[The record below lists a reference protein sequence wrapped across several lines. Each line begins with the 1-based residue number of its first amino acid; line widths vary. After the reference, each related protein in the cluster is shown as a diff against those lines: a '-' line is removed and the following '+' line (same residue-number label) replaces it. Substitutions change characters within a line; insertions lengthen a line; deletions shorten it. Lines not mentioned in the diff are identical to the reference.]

1 MNTARICY
9 FILALAQMIRN
20 SIVGYHILS
29 IRACRSYGTVNFLW
43 DKRILQS
50 VHFAVRKSSSEVE
63 RASTDSGP
71 PKKKFK
77 ISKIIIP
84 PQRRSFSSG
93 VNKDSSSSS
102 KTTTVV
108 NLPSTSSS
116 PPKKI
121 SETSKSNN
129 TTSKSPQ
136 QQERQLHQHIYNKTV
151 SKTGAFI
158 KSWPN
163 IYDAAHHYQRAHKIT
178 LAGIRL
184 DPTIKNGRNQQRK
197 FSAQFIDSLMQ
208 ELTKPI
214 TEYMKLYT
222 KGFREL
228 HPFEV
233 EYFWNILMFIS
244 FVKLL
249 FLLRQQLLIS
259 RSQPG
264 PNKVFRIFPLFSIT

>member
-1 MNTARICY
+1 MKTARICY
-9 FILALAQMIRN
+9 FILVLAQMIRN
-20 SIVGYHILS
+20 SIIGYRILS
-29 IRACRSYGTVNFLW
+29 VRSGRSYGTASFLL
-43 DKRILQS
+43 DRRIFQS
-50 VHFAVRKSSSEVE
+50 VHLAVRKSSSEIE

-93 VNKDSSSSS
+93 VSKDTAQ
-102 KTTTVV
+102 TTTVAK
-108 NLPSTSSS
+108 PSATSLS
-116 PPKKI
+116 PPSPSPKKV
-121 SETSKSNN
+121 SETSKNNN

-151 SKTGAFI
+151 SRTGAFI

-163 IYDAAHHYQRAHKIT
+163 IYDATHHYQRAHKIT

-233 EYFWNILMFIS
+233 TEYFGIFDVH
-244 FVKLL
+244 FVY
-249 FLLRQQLLIS
+249 
-259 RSQPG
+259 
-264 PNKVFRIFPLFSIT
+264 